1 MQDGVFKVT
10 KITNINDM
18 RIDLVINCE
27 GAISVNRRY
36 NMSYQLEANGLW
48 VTYNDNDATPDR
60 PVGDGTSYGWHRNYT
75 ATAIWMSTKSSRKVD
90 EGEWGDPNRFR
101 GASVEGSDGQY
112 TVFCYTNSSVQPP
125 KPTSSQIPPVDDN
138 YTWYMYPPKRE
149 SKEVFAWMIQ
159 ATVYPDKSLSGW
171 TDPIRLTGE
180 TGEDGSDGTKLEFIY
195 KVTSASDAPD
205 KPDTSQQDDYI
216 PFGWSD
222 SPQGVSKDMMYEWVS
237 QREKKAAKIGEGVWG
252 EFSEPVLWSK
262 WGEKGM
268 DGDGYEYIFTRT
280 ADVDRVPQTPSS
292 IQ

>member
-1 MQDGVFKVT
+1 
-10 KITNINDM
+10 
-18 RIDLVINCE
+18 
-27 GAISVNRRY
+27 
-36 NMSYQLEANGLW
+36 
-48 VTYNDNDATPDR
+48 
-60 PVGDGTSYGWHRNYT
+60 
-75 ATAIWMSTKSSRKVD
+75 MSTKSARKVD
-90 EGEWGDPNRFR
+90 DPDVQWGDPNRFR
-101 GASVEGSDGQY
+101 GASVAGKDGQY

-149 SKEVFAWMIQ
+149 NKEVFTWMIQ

-195 KVTSASDAPD
+195 QVTSVNEAPD

-222 SPQGVSKDMMYEWVS
+222 SPQGVSKEKMYEWVS

-252 EFSEPVLWSK
+252 EFTQPVLWSK